1 LRVASTT
8 CIHQPERDEAIGV
21 AVAAPGDTARGAA
34 HAVEARRVFGRE
46 DFEGGA
52 GQFGLGE
59 AGAGPAA
66 GRAAEGAGEARRLA
80 GHAQPAL
87 AGGGLVKEAQ
97 HRHAPVQQADQR
109 AEDGPAGEEGTSAID
124 RIEHPEP
131 FGLAA
136 LGAVFLSHDAVV
148 GEALAE
154 ETAQGALGGA
164 VGLGD
169 GRGITLCLHQQAR
182 AEQRADLGGGQRG
195 GFLRRSDERRRDHH
209 YFGGGALGE
218 MERR

>member
-1 LRVASTT
+1 VA
-8 CIHQPERDEAIGV
+8 
-21 AVAAPGDTARGAA
+21 
-34 HAVEARRVFGRE
+34 
-46 DFEGGA
+46 
-52 GQFGLGE
+52 
-59 AGAGPAA
+59 
-66 GRAAEGAGEARRLA
+66 
-80 GHAQPAL
+80 
-87 AGGGLVKEAQ
+87 GLVKEAQ
-97 HRHAPVQQADQR
+97 HLARPGAGRPISVPSSGRPVRKGA
-109 AEDGPAGEEGTSAID
+109 SAID